1 MQQLTFSLEEPPV
14 SPSVL
19 QDSVEA
25 FLTTVATWPSSIYA
39 LLTDSLHAGLSG
51 KTSPASCLQEEDGT
65 LVPSLGRWSNS
76 GMGSPTECWT
86 LSSSEWPSD
95 ADVCLLSDIVET
107 GDVPQQYFLS
117 PRACA
122 GILLR
127 AERRGKELPQPL
139 FQALH
144 SVAQGMSE

>member
-1 MQQLTFSLEEPPV
+1 MKQLTFSLEVPPV

-19 QDSVEA
+19 QDSVEV

-39 LLTDSLHAGLSG
+39 LLIDSLHAGSSG
-51 KTSPASCLQEEDGT
+51 KTSPAFCLQEEDGT